1 MNELITDIKAL
12 QDQTLNN
19 LRNSKANNTI
29 RAYRSDFKDFSV
41 FCAKN
46 SLKSLPTDSKI
57 VSLYL
62 TYLSSKGVK
71 ISTLKRRLVS
81 LGVIHK
87 LKGHYLDTKHPIIIE
102 NLMGIKRKIGS
113 FQQGKKPI
121 LINQLKSI
129 INVIDNE
136 KTKEIKKIRDKTLI
150 LIGFGGGFRRT
161 ELVSIDYNDI
171 ELVPEGVKIVV
182 RRSKTDQFG
191 EGMLKGLPY
200 FSNQNYCPVL
210 HLKKWLKLSN
220 IKSGPIFRRFSK
232 SLKLSENR
240 LTDQSVAL
248 LLKNYL
254 DAAGIENKNYSGH
267 SLRSGFA
274 TVSAESGAD
283 ERSIM
288 AMTGHKT
295 TQMVRRYIKEA
306 NIFKNNALNK
316 IEI

>member
-19 LRNSKANNTI
+19 LRNSKSNNTI

-46 SLKSLPTDSKI
+46 SIKSLPTDSKI
-57 VSLYL
+57 VALYL

-113 FQQGKKPI
+113 FQKGKKPI

-150 LIGFGGGFRRT
+150 LLDL
-161 ELVSIDYNDI
+161 EA
-171 ELVPEGVKIVV
+171 
-182 RRSKTDQFG
+182 
-191 EGMLKGLPY
+191 
-200 FSNQNYCPVL
+200 
-210 HLKKWLKLSN
+210 
-220 IKSGPIFRRFSK
+220 
-232 SLKLSENR
+232 
-240 LTDQSVAL
+240 AL
-248 LLKNYL
+248 EEVN
-254 DAAGIENKNYSGH
+254 
-267 SLRSGFA
+267 
-274 TVSAESGAD
+274 
-283 ERSIM
+283 
-288 AMTGHKT
+288 
-295 TQMVRRYIKEA
+295 
-306 NIFKNNALNK
+306 
-316 IEI
+316 

>member
-19 LRNSKANNTI
+19 LKNSKANNTI
-29 RAYRSDFKDFSV
+29 RAYRSDFKDFSA
-41 FCAKN
+41 FCVKN
-46 SLKSLPTDSKI
+46 AFKSFPAESKI
-57 VSLYL
+57 VALYL
-62 TYLSSKGVK
+62 TYLSSKGAK

-81 LGVIHK
+81 IGVIHK
-87 LKGHYLDTKHPIIIE
+87 LKGHYLDNKHPIIIE
-102 NLMGIKRKIGS
+102 NLMGIKRKQGS

-121 LINQLKSI
+121 LINQLKAI

-136 KTKEIKKIRDKTLI
+136 KTREVKKVRDKTLI
-150 LIGFGGGFRRT
+150 LIGFAGGFRRT

-171 ELVPEGVKIVV
+171 EFVPEGVKIII

-191 EGMLKGLPY
+191 EGMIKGLPY

-210 HLKKWLKLSN
+210 SLKKWLELSN

-232 SLKLSENR
+232 SFKLHDNR

-248 LLKNYL
+248 LLKKYL
-254 DAAGIENKNYSGH
+254 TTAGIENKNYSGH

-295 TQMVRRYIKEA
+295 TQMVRAIKYYIWS
-306 NIFKNNALNK
+306 NI
-316 IEI
+316 